1 MLIAYNDIIGTI
13 NYDAIHSVK
22 KNRTLNFSFNSYLR
36 NKVNLAIEYDK
47 LWYFG
52 RFKNIHTV
60 KTTIK
65 CFLKFVSSIFNN
77 WLTVF
82 NYNLN
87 IHYNIIDLYTSNE
100 PPCGLLYIITSY
112 KF

>member
-47 LWYFG
+47 L
-52 RFKNIHTV
+52 
-60 KTTIK
+60 
-65 CFLKFVSSIFNN
+65 
-77 WLTVF
+77 
-82 NYNLN
+82 
-87 IHYNIIDLYTSNE
+87 
-100 PPCGLLYIITSY
+100 
-112 KF
+112 